1 VARTVFAVMVG
12 YAVWT
17 AVWLGGN
24 AILFGSISA
33 EVANGEH
40 FNALGR
46 SWASSRSASRVPLR
60 RTGAAAIAKE
70 RASVAVLVTAVL
82 LLLTGI
88 GVQSTVWHLMPL
100 WYHATF
106 LVLIVPVCVLAGRL
120 WRQPV
125 GNAS

>member
-1 VARTVFAVMVG
+1 M
-12 YAVWT
+12 
-17 AVWLGGN
+17 
-24 AILFGSISA
+24 
-33 EVANGEH
+33 
-40 FNALGR
+40 
-46 SWASSRSASRVPLR
+46 
-60 RTGAAAIAKE
+60 
-70 RASVAVLVTAVL
+70 AVLVTAVL

-125 GNAS
+125 GKAS